1 MDITENADKTG
12 REQQVLTE
20 AQRAINRPIE
30 PELDANRNSNLN
42 WTLHDRERDKYDKT
56 TKGRGQANGGDE
68 DSDRNSKPGIEAGQV
83 NSLFRDGVRQTNP
96 TDRRH

>member
-1 MDITENADKTG
+1 MRTKRG

-20 AQRAINRPIE
+20 APRAINRPIE
-30 PELDANRNSNLN
+30 PKPEANRNSDDGEQAKQHNAKPRKR
-42 WTLHDRERDKYDKT
+42 TIVRRHKASKERGSGD
-56 TKGRGQANGGDE
+56 DE

-96 TDRRH
+96 TD